1 MADSWLE
8 LESQEAL
15 PARDM
20 QFQIQR
26 EACGR
31 IRGSSV
37 TRDAADTRLGKWLHE
52 FRESGGGFVV
62 RARIAARAPGL
73 NPCCSPLPDIGLD
86 EEAESQYPGVRE
98 VM

>member
-8 LESQEAL
+8 LESQEAF

-26 EACGR
+26 EAGVR

-37 TRDAADTRLGKWLHE
+37 TCDAADTRLGKWLHE
-52 FRESGGGFVV
+52 FRESGGGFVA

-73 NPCCSPLPDIGLD
+73 NPCCRHPCQTSGWTKRPNRNIQVC
-86 EEAESQYPGVRE
+86 AR
-98 VM
+98 